1 MACNSINST
10 LELFSLALLLLV
22 AVSILL
28 KKRENRQDR
37 LLLAVLFLH
46 MLNTAGDLTAWLM
59 TSIPSAIHFTMA
71 GNFLTYFFAPM
82 AYTGLF
88 LIIYQSIRDLTGFC
102 KKDLPFAIL
111 MGTACI
117 FSTGLIFLN
126 LSTGILFSIDS
137 HNTFTWGPCSAL
149 PDDIALLQSLL
160 LLPLLLFRAD
170 GSKMRTLVLYLLY
183 CGPFTA
189 AAAMEHLYPTLML
202 LYPTTT
208 FLLLLLHIRNG
219 QELEKQMLRQELELS
234 DSRTRLLLGQIQP
247 HFIFNSLLAIEELCE
262 EDPQKAGQSVHDFAK
277 YLRSN
282 LEALSCN
289 HLIPFEKELDHI
301 RHYLALEQTDPS
313 TQFQVVWDLETTNFE
328 VPPLSVQP
336 LVENAVRHGIAG
348 QPGGVL
354 TIRSREDHS
363 PSKGTFLSGNKG
375 SGAWIITVEDNG
387 SGFSHITEQ
396 QKKRQSTGIQNVKTR
411 LATQCGGSL
420 SYEQQE
426 GGTCAIITI
435 PKRSHES

>member
-10 LELFSLALLLLV
+10 LELFSLALLLLA
-22 AVSILL
+22 AVSVLL
-28 KKRENRQDR
+28 KKRGNRQDR

-46 MLNTAGDLTAWLM
+46 LVNTVGDLAAWRL
-59 TSIPSAIHFTMA
+59 TSIPSAIHFTIA

-88 LIIYQSIRDLTGFC
+88 LLVYQSITSLNSFG
-102 KKDLPFAIL
+102 KKELPFMIL
-111 MGTACI
+111 MGAACI
-117 FSTGLIFLN
+117 FSMSLIFVN
-126 LSTGILFSIDS
+126 QFTGILFSIDS
-137 HNTFTWGPCSAL
+137 QNNFTWGPYSAL
-149 PDDIALLQSLL
+149 PDDISLVQSLV
-160 LLPLLLFRAD
+160 LLPLLLFRAES
-170 GSKMRTLVLYLLY
+170 SKARALSLYLLY

-189 AAAMEHLYPTLML
+189 AAALEHLYPTLML

-208 FLLLLLHIRNG
+208 FLLLLIYIRNS
-219 QELEKQMLRQELELS
+219 QELEKKMLRQELELS

-262 EDPQKAGQSVHDFAK
+262 EDPKKAGQSVQDFAQ

-282 LEALSCN
+282 LEALSCS

-301 RHYLALEQTDPS
+301 RHYLALEQADPS
-313 TQFQVVWDLETTNFE
+313 SQFQVVWDLETTAFA

-348 QPGGVL
+348 QEDGIL
-354 TIRSREDHS
+354 TIRSRECHRDNQKS
-363 PSKGTFLSGNKG
+363 CSGKRSEIKG
-375 SGAWIITVEDNG
+375 WVITIEDNG
-387 SGFSHITEQ
+387 CGFSHITEQ
-396 QKKRQSTGIQNVKTR
+396 QKKRQSTGIQNVKIR

-420 SYEQQE
+420 SYGQHEQ
-426 GGTCAIITI
+426 GTCAIITI
-435 PKRSHES
+435 PKRS